1 MAEVIF
7 ILLTAYV
14 VYVVRSVV
22 TCNQRVK
29 AEIAA
34 AKPQDSITEV
44 ASKKDLHPVVKKKAP
59 VKKSPPAKAK
69 AKAKTKVPDG
79 NLRNPETGEVA
90 KMATSYRMCKRWIK
104 EALVSE
110 GLLEKIYKTNEL
122 DDAAKVKINKAL
134 DELAKMDK
142 YL

>member
-34 AKPQDSITEV
+34 SKSQDSVTEV
-44 ASKKDLHPVVKKKAP
+44 ASKKDLHPVVEKKAP
-59 VKKSPPAKAK
+59 VKKAPPAK

-134 DELAKMDK
+134 DKLAKMDK
-142 YL
+142 YH